1 MEYILINKMMLN
13 LFYVTENPY
22 GPYFCFYFHFLKFVI
37 KKFCFTSLMSNDLNY
52 SSNLEK
58 AISEILPS
66 KNPLDNPDFNAID
79 YINGVLPDGLYF

>member
-1 MEYILINKMMLN
+1 MMN
-13 LFYVTENPY
+13 ED
-22 GPYFCFYFHFLKFVI
+22 I
-37 KKFCFTSLMSNDLNY
+37 NY

-79 YINGVLPDGLYF
+79 YINGILHDGQFS